1 MEKNGLRVR
10 SFQSGD
16 YEIVKKHFSTSLVEP
31 APSAFLHVLNHP
43 VPWTIWGA
51 GVTVVAGGLTLMTK
65 QHPPP
70 MKYVVAAT
78 SIWSA
83 AMVTWLHKISVGA
96 YYSYI
101 EWSLTQDMGN
111 IPEYY
116 ELEPIDE
123 SNKGNIIYAP
133 KGQKNF
139 FVCEDSAGAIAGF
152 VALDYHP
159 ERPKPTGELRRMI
172 VSPTHRRR
180 GVAEFLIQALIKHAK
195 KNDLQVI
202 ELGTSDVQYGAK
214 KLYQKLGWR
223 EHHRVFDEI
232 RFIDVIKYEL
242 DLQPHMQVSP
252 AS

>member
-1 MEKNGLRVR
+1 MANRGLHVR

-16 YEIVKKHFSTSLVEP
+16 YETIKKHFSSCLMEP
-31 APSAFLHVLNHP
+31 APSAFYHVLNHP
-43 VPWTIWGA
+43 IPWTIWGT
-51 GVTVVAGGLTLMTK
+51 GVAFAAGGLSLFTK

-70 MKYVVAAT
+70 MKYVVAVT

-83 AMVTWLHKISVGA
+83 AVVTWLHRISIGS
-96 YYSYI
+96 YYNYTQ
-101 EWSLTQDMGN
+101 WSLTQDMGN

-123 SNKGNIIYAP
+123 SNKDNIIYAP

-139 FVCEDSAGAIAGF
+139 FVCEDNTGAIAGF

-159 ERPKPTGELRRMI
+159 ERPKRTGELRRMI

-180 GVAEFLIQALIKHAK
+180 GVAEFLIQALIRHAK

-202 ELGTSDVQYGAK
+202 DLGTSDVQYGAK
-214 KLYQKLGWR
+214 KLYQKLGWKEYCR
-223 EHHRVFDEI
+223 SFDEI
-232 RFIDVIKYEL
+232 LFIDVIKYEL
-242 DLQPHMQVSP
+242 NLENNMQVSP

>member
-10 SFQSGD
+10 SFQSSD
-16 YEIVKKHFSTSLVEP
+16 NEIVRKLFSTCLNEP
-31 APSAFLHVLNHP
+31 APSAFLHVLSHP

-51 GVTVVAGGLTLMTK
+51 GVAVVAGGLTLMTK

-70 MKYVVAAT
+70 MKYFVAAT
-78 SIWSA
+78 SVWSA
-83 AMVTWLHKISVGA
+83 AMVAWLHKISIGT
-96 YYSYI
+96 YHSYTA
-101 EWSLTQDMGN
+101 WSLTQDMGH

-123 SNKGNIIYAP
+123 SNKDNIVYAP

-159 ERPKPTGELRRMI
+159 DRPKPTGELRRMI

-180 GVAEFLIQALIKHAK
+180 GVAEFLIEALIKHAK
-195 KNDLQVI
+195 KNDLHVV

-214 KLYQKLGWR
+214 KLYQKLGFR

-232 RFIDVIKYEL
+232 RFIDVVKYEL
-242 DLQPHMQVSP
+242 DLQTPSQVSP

>member
-1 MEKNGLRVR
+1 MANKGLRVR

-16 YEIVKKHFSTSLVEP
+16 YDIIKKYFSSCLLEP

-43 VPWTIWGA
+43 IPWTIWGT
-51 GVTVVAGGLTLMTK
+51 GVAFVAGGLTLFTK

-70 MKYVVAAT
+70 TKYIVAAT

-83 AMVTWLHKISVGA
+83 AVVTWLHRISMGA
-96 YYSYI
+96 YYNYTQ
-101 EWSLTQDMGN
+101 WSLTQDMGH

-116 ELEPIDE
+116 QLEPIDE
-123 SNKGNIIYAP
+123 SNKNNIIYAP
-133 KGQKNF
+133 KGEKNF
-139 FVCEDSAGAIAGF
+139 FVCEDSTGAIAGF

-159 ERPKPTGELRRMI
+159 ERPKRTGELRRMI

-214 KLYQKLGWR
+214 KLYQKLGWK

-232 RFIDVIKYEL
+232 YFIDVIKYEL
-242 DLQPHMQVSP
+242 NLENAMQVSP